1 MKNRAAEF
9 VGKTIQGYQLKEPIG
24 AGKKGFAMRAY
35 DPLSANEVVC
45 KFYDGDRIDAGWENE
60 IRKINQLK
68 IPQVVGYLQHTVV
81 NIDGTEYICIFYEY
95 IPGQNLARLME
106 TDSETI
112 TLSFVEAFLRTM
124 LTALFTMKRRGVVHG
139 DIHAKNIMWSPP
151 NEDVYGDRMKFKL
164 IDFGLASER
173 NHLTPRDDFR
183 QVSLVAS
190 QLMSVIDR
198 STLSPAQTFFYDEL
212 FNYFLRILRE
222 QDKTRGEGVG
232 DPEHLLKQLEDIRVR
247 YVNDHVSDEAEQL
260 SDPFSYLNA
269 EQIRANSPLLRELY
283 SDNFPG
289 FNDLYGGNNV
299 ILSGPRGCG
308 KTMIFRN
315 MHFGTKLRAA
325 HVSADKLESWVG
337 FYVHSQH
344 LYFAFHFR
352 PAKREVHV
360 YDRLVPY
367 YFYLVLMEEVLAT
380 LLLAQIRLGE
390 SQVFVEEHTAGLV
403 QLFKD
408 SFATFTLPPEG
419 ADTLRH
425 LYDFVMR
432 ERKHVRQAIDREEGA
447 SQVTRIG
454 TGDDFLIHFCRQ
466 LKTCSPL
473 LQNRQIFFLLDDY
486 SMPMISSAVQRRL
499 NPIIFFRGPEYNFKV
514 SAENESVFMFADRKR
529 MEASREYIELDLGL
543 KFLDEIKDTETKSN
557 FICEIVNNRLVN
569 TADVKRTE
577 LRDILGTTPF
587 SWNELARQIRED
599 PHKARYHG
607 LAVVAELC
615 TGDISVILD
624 LIRQIVTAARV
635 RESFDLKVEGTQ
647 SVDADT
653 QDATIKNFSQAFFD
667 NFASQHRDD
676 ERLRR
681 IVGSFGNLS
690 HWYIRNRTSANEGVE
705 VPFQGT
711 RIEIIDDGELRD
723 ERDIYFALLRHCG
736 FVRISRGRS
745 QRGTLSRRLYLRRIF
760 VPAFQL
766 SFSRRDSIRWT
777 TDQFRQFIVAP
788 DDFTDRY
795 KRTPPPSGQLNIGFD
810 NDPNAN

>member
-1 MKNRAAEF
+1 VKNRAAEF
-9 VGKTIQGYQLKEPIG
+9 VGKTIQGYELKEAIG

-45 KFYDGDRIDAGWENE
+45 KFYDRARIDAGWENE

-68 IPQVVGYLQHTVV
+68 ISQVVGYLQHSVED
-81 NIDGTEYICIFYEY
+81 IDGTEYICIFYEY
-95 IPGQNLARLME
+95 IPGQNLAELTE
-106 TDSETI
+106 TNPETV

-151 NEDVYGDRMKFKL
+151 DDDVYGDRMKFKL

-173 NHLTPRDDFR
+173 NSLTPRDDFR

-198 STLSPAQTFFYDEL
+198 STLSPAQAFFYDEL

-222 QDKTRGEGVG
+222 QDKTRAEGVG
-232 DPEHLLKQLEDIRVR
+232 DPERLLQQLEAIRVR

-269 EQIRANSPLLRELY
+269 EQIRANSPLLRDLY

-289 FNDLYGGNNV
+289 FNDLYGDNNV

-325 HVSADKLESWVG
+325 HVSVEKIENWVA
-337 FYVHSQH
+337 FYIHSQH

-352 PAKREVHV
+352 PAQRETHI

-390 SQVFVEEHTAGLV
+390 AEVLIEDHTAGLV

-408 SFATFTLPPEG
+408 SFGSFTLPPEG
-419 ADTLRH
+419 AHTLRH

-432 ERKHVRQAIDREEGA
+432 ERKQVRQAIDREEGA
-447 SQVTRIG
+447 TQVGRIR

-486 SMPMISSAVQRRL
+486 SMPTISSAVQRRL
-499 NPIIFFRGPEYNFKV
+499 NSIIFFRGPEYNFKV
-514 SAENESVFMFADRKR
+514 SAENESVFLFADRKR
-529 MEASREYIELDLGL
+529 IEATREYIELDLGL
-543 KFLDEIKDTETKSN
+543 KFLDEIKDTETKAK
-557 FICEIVNNRLVN
+557 FICEIVNSRLAN
-569 TADVKRTE
+569 TVGVQRTE

-587 SWNELARQIRED
+587 SWNELARQIKETHR
-599 PHKARYHG
+599 ARYHG
-607 LAVVAELC
+607 LDVVAELC

-635 RESFDLKVEGTQ
+635 REGFDLKVAGTK
-647 SVDADT
+647 SIDADT

-667 NFASQHRDD
+667 NFATQHPDD

-681 IVGSFGNLS
+681 IVGTFGNLS
-690 HWYIRNRTSANEGVE
+690 HWYIRNRTSANEGTD

-711 RIEIIDDGELRD
+711 RIEIIDDGELGD
-723 ERDIYFALLRHCG
+723 EREIYFSLLQHCG

-760 VPAFQL
+760 VPAFLL
-766 SFSRRDSIRWT
+766 SFSRRDSFRWT
-777 TDQFRQFIVAP
+777 TDQFREFIVSP
-788 DDFTDRY
+788 DDFAERY
-795 KRTPPPSGQLNIGFD
+795 KRIPPPSSQMNIGFD
-810 NDPNAN
+810 NEPDTH